1 MKRLLDIVDDTSLWT
16 LIFGYPIVAIEV
28 LVLSVILFYFP
39 YAPICISH
47 NVEFSNLGP
56 IATFCWGVLFDIFV
70 LTPIFLILLPL
81 KIARVLRARRAE
93 RLEQQG
99 K

>member
-1 MKRLLDIVDDTSLWT
+1 MKWLLDIVDDTSFWT
-16 LIFGYPIVAIEV
+16 LIFGYPIVAVEI

-39 YAPICISH
+39 YGPICMSLNI
-47 NVEFSNLGP
+47 EFSNLGP
-56 IATFCWGVLFDIFV
+56 IATFCWGVMFDIFV
-70 LTPIFLILLPL
+70 LTPIFLVLLSL

-99 K
+99 E